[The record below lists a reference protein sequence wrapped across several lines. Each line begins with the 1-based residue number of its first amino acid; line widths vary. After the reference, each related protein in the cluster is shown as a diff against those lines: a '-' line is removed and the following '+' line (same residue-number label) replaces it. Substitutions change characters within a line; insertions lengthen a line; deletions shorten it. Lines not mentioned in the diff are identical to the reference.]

1 MGLSLGR
8 VSRCEETV
16 SATVAGAGWPWMMF
30 CDLGQQ
36 SGARRGRC
44 SSWLG
49 ERMLRS
55 VRQSLTGNF
64 LTLYTA
70 IPTTVASTAG
80 SILDDPHRGVWYRVS
95 MFLSLA
101 HHLSPF
107 FEICGIDTHSLTRGY
122 YLNRTRFRNT
132 YLVSIAASI
141 DA

>member
-55 VRQSLTGNF
+55 VRPNPCAWQLPNPN
-64 LTLYTA
+64 
-70 IPTTVASTAG
+70 PTTVASTAG

-132 YLVSIAASI
+132 YLVTVAASI